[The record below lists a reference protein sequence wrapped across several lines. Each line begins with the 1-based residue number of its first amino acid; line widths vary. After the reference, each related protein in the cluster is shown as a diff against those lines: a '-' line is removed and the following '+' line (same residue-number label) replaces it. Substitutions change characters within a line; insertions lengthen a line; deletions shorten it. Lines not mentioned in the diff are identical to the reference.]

1 MMRWWNSALYAFSP
15 ALLLSLSLSL
25 SLSYA
30 FLTNNQEILRKRRGK
45 ASRDYEGSGKEV
57 LGAHTFTKK
66 SNKP

>member
-1 MMRWWNSALYAFSP
+1 MMRWWNSALYAYSP
-15 ALLLSLSLSL
+15 ALLL